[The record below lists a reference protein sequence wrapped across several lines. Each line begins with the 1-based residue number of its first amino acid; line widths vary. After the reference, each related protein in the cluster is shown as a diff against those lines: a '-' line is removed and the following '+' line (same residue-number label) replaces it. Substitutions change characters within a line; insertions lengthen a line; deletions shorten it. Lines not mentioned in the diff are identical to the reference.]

1 MGSDDNNCDANAACT
16 NTDGSFTCACNDGWD
31 GTGDACED
39 VDECASTD
47 DNNCDANASCTN
59 TDGSFT
65 CACNENYTGDGE
77 TCKTACEVFEET
89 SSCPTGAECK
99 NGDDGSHSC
108 VCSEGFNNID
118 DVCQDINECDGTND
132 CTDLENCVN
141 TDGSYTCDCK
151 DGYEKDSNDECID
164 KNECDDNPCTDI
176 ETCDNTVGSY
186 TCSCNKGYEANT
198 AMILNNGVCE
208 CNEAKNFELDA
219 DTETCK
225 CTADTNESV
234 DGICRKAD
242 DGVRWGDPEW
252 GSCTDGKR
260 QRPLK
265 AFDCKKNENADGV
278 KIAFWSC
285 DVTRARVFE
294 DCGEDATDVICTDYN
309 AEFDAADG
317 VCKCK
322 SGFFDTPEYGCLL
335 FENETDAPS
344 KAIVDEIKDRLQAI
358 LDAESWPNFND
369 NKRKRTAGFYE
380 KQAVKTERKSKSSCG
395 KKSRGANPLFYKNIK
410 ELYEAFKTEADKP
423 DTDGAALAN
432 LIELYSVWVKQSL
445 FNCYNMGYGSDPQD
459 GHTDAD
465 GVTCEKSNQKE
476 TTKCR
481 FEFKQANYYNRFA
494 EQKISFN

>member
-1 MGSDDNNCDANAACT
+1 MG
-16 NTDGSFTCACNDGWD
+16 
-31 GTGDACED
+31 
-39 VDECASTD
+39 
-47 DNNCDANASCTN
+47 
-59 TDGSFT
+59 
-65 CACNENYTGDGE
+65 
-77 TCKTACEVFEET
+77 
-89 SSCPTGAECK
+89 
-99 NGDDGSHSC
+99 
-108 VCSEGFNNID
+108 
-118 DVCQDINECDGTND
+118 
-132 CTDLENCVN
+132 
-141 TDGSYTCDCK
+141 

-198 AMILNNGVCE
+198 DENTNAENPCVDIDECANDPCTKAGQECSNTVGSYECECKSSCYINLDEATKGDTPCLRCDITSEIEFNEECIKCSGPTASLNDAGECTCANVRGMILNNGVCE

-278 KIAFWSC
+278 NIAFWSC

-335 FENETDAPS
+335 FEKET
-344 KAIVDEIKDRLQAI
+344 
-358 LDAESWPNFND
+358 
-369 NKRKRTAGFYE
+369 
-380 KQAVKTERKSKSSCG
+380 VKTERKSKSNCG